1 MAKKQTIRLTES
13 QLHNII
19 RESIKDILREE
30 INSDDYAPWE
40 DPNTWIT
47 PTETLRGMGYDENG
61 MRRGKK
67 YYDHLLNPD
76 WRFNQDKGY
85 DRYDDILSNYPDE
98 QYISDLDD
106 LEIGR
111 NRQKAQSEKNDAK
124 WQKSADSRPLHRR
137 GSLNRDLK

>member
-1 MAKKQTIRLTES
+1 MAKKQVIRLTES

-30 INSDDYAPWE
+30 INSDDYYPWE

-47 PTETLRGMGYDENG
+47 PPETLRGMGYDENG

-67 YYDHLLNPD
+67 YYDHLLNPG

-85 DRYDDILSNYPDE
+85 DRYADILSNYPDE
-98 QYISDLDD
+98 QYISDLED
-106 LEIGR
+106 LEIER
-111 NRQKAQSEKNDAK
+111 NRQKTQSEKNDAK

>member
-1 MAKKQTIRLTES
+1 MKRKIRLTES

-30 INSDDYAPWE
+30 INSDDYDFLK

-47 PTETLRGMGYDENG
+47 PPETLRRLGYDENG
-61 MRRGKK
+61 MRKGEK

-76 WRFNQDKGY
+76 WRFNQDTGY

-98 QYISDLDD
+98 QYISDLED
-106 LEIGR
+106 LEIER